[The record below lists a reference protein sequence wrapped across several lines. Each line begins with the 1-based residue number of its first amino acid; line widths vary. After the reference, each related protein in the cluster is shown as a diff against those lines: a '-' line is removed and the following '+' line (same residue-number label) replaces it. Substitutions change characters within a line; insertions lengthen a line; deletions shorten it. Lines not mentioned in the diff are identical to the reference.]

1 MRDLSTGFITQIDAR
16 ALRPLLLTKA
26 EFDSGPV
33 LMFSGTGEM
42 EFDGETYSGGGN
54 LLRVSTVEETQE
66 LKAVNVTYELSGVPS
81 NTVSL
86 ALQENYQGRT
96 ITTWFGV
103 LDDNDALDT
112 YPIYGGYMDTMQ
124 IADDG
129 DESTIAMNTESG
141 MVILRN
147 AVDRNYTPEDQK
159 VYYPGDKGL
168 DFVPL
173 IQDMEIQ
180 WGPPS

>member
-1 MRDLSTGFITQIDAR
+1 MRDISTGFMTQIDAR

-26 EFDSGPV
+26 QFDSGDV
-33 LMFSGTGEM
+33 LMFSGTGEIN
-42 EFDGETYSGGGN
+42 FDGEAYMGGGN
-54 LLRVSTVEETQE
+54 LLRVSSIEETQE
-66 LKAVNVTYELSGVPS
+66 LKAVNVSYELAGVPS
-81 NTVSL
+81 TMVAIAL
-86 ALQENYQGRT
+86 AEPYQGRP
-96 ITTWFGV
+96 ITSWFGV
-103 LDDNDALDT
+103 LDDNMALDT

-124 IADDG
+124 INDDG
-129 DESTIAMNTESG
+129 TESSIALSTESG

-159 VYYPGDKGL
+159 IYYPDDKGL

-180 WGPPS
+180 WGPPT